1 MNGLFYYELNQ
12 KPETQQN
19 IKPELFVTLKIGT
32 LAICYSDSHSK
43 LMAYSYLKKH
53 NYDVPKEHDIWKI
66 IDEPYEY
73 YQQFAK
79 TFQQEVHPQV
89 HNQNQ

>member
-1 MNGLFYYELNQ
+1 MA
-12 KPETQQN
+12 K
-19 IKPELFVTLKIGT
+19 
-32 LAICYSDSHSK
+32 CYSDSHSK
-43 LMAYSYLKKH
+43 LIAYNYLIEH
-53 NYDVPKEHDIWKI
+53 NFNVPKEHSIWLS